1 MFLDQTDTCIED
13 EVLRKINSVGSKTN
27 CFSVEGSVVALV
39 CRSLLYRTRGY
50 REDPLTMTRCE
61 STLGKRN
68 ILEMLHHENS
78 TKKQLCSII
87 FYYYHLSIIIFI
99 FNNFSCHAF

>member
-27 CFSVEGSVVALV
+27 CFCVEGSVVALV

-50 REDPLTMTRCE
+50 REDAVTMTRCE

-68 ILEMLHHENS
+68 ILEMLHHENT
-78 TKKQLCSII
+78 TKKQLYILLLSFI
-87 FYYYHLSIIIFI
+87 YYYFY
-99 FNNFSCHAF
+99 FQ